1 MEIKSIKILG
11 KDGCRNCSTMFQTT
25 IDILAEKNIACDCQH
40 VTDLQQIMA
49 YGVMSLPGLVIND
62 KVVSYGKI
70 LSKDDI
76 ERFEVMANLHL
87 AYGVIAVVKGGP
99 FKELKSDPFS
109 GEEYILSREDD
120 FYIILKYKIK

>member
-11 KDGCRNCSTMFQTT
+11 RDGCCNCSTMFQNT
-25 IDILAEKNIACDCQH
+25 IDILAEKNLAVDCQH

-62 KVVSYGKI
+62 KVISYGKI

-76 ERFEVMANLHL
+76 QKLIEENL
-87 AYGVIAVVKGGP
+87 K
-99 FKELKSDPFS
+99 
-109 GEEYILSREDD
+109 
-120 FYIILKYKIK
+120 

>member
-11 KDGCRNCSTMFQTT
+11 RDGCRNCYTMFQNT

-49 YGVMSLPGLVIND
+49 YGVMSLPGLVINE

-70 LSKDDI
+70 LSKADI
-76 ERFEVMANLHL
+76 EKFIDA
-87 AYGVIAVVKGGP
+87 I
-99 FKELKSDPFS
+99 
-109 GEEYILSREDD
+109 
-120 FYIILKYKIK
+120 